1 LKALHLAVQNVSSK
15 NWANDILHVQ
25 NLVEEFW
32 KRYGLLVKII
42 EEIIINLGKSESE
55 TDFDS
60 D

>member
-32 KRYGLLVKII
+32 KRDGLLVKII
-42 EEIIINLGKSESE
+42 EEIITNLGKSDSE